1 MLEISQNEPTIFQRE
16 SASQGSGMQAT
27 IQPHRAGRLRGRGL
41 QDRVRVEPAGVG
53 GTRKGANGDGIRRIA
68 GIPMVIGITTLGK
81 RGTIAGGML
90 MSLPGATLPHRLEI
104 TQTSH
109 VILGKAS

>member
-1 MLEISQNEPTIFQRE
+1 MLEISQNGPTIFQRE
-16 SASQGSGMQAT
+16 GALQGRGMPAT
-27 IQPHRAGRLRGRGL
+27 IQPHRAGRLIGRGL
-41 QDRVRVEPAGVG
+41 RDRARVELAGVG

-68 GIPMVIGITTLGK
+68 GIPTVIGITTLGK

-104 TQTSH
+104 NKASY
-109 VILGKAS
+109 VILGTES